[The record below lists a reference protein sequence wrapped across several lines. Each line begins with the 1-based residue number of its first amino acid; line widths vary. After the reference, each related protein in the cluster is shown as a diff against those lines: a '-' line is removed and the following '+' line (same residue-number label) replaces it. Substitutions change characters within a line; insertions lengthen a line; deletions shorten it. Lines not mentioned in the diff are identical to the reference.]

1 MLPALRDLHANL
13 AWLHDQIKAVL
24 GELEPA
30 HFDWKPDPASNSIA
44 QIVAHT
50 ADSQCYWIG
59 EVIGGEATGRDREH
73 AFAVAGLDAAALGA
87 LLDDALARS
96 ERALEAVTPADLDR
110 RSFEGPAGP
119 VTVMGPLAHAL
130 EHTAVHTGHIEL
142 MRDLLRRSADKR

>member
-13 AWLHDQIKAVL
+13 AWLHDQVKAIL
-24 GELEPA
+24 DELEPEQL
-30 HFDWKPDPASNSIA
+30 DWKPDPASNSIA
-44 QIVAHT
+44 QLVAHT

-59 EVIGGEATGRDREH
+59 EVVGGEPTGRDREA
-73 AFAVAGLDAAALGA
+73 AFAVSGLDAAALSA

-96 ERALEAVTPADLDR
+96 ERALEAVTPAQLELR
-110 RSFEGPAGP
+110 NFEGPAGP

-142 MRDLLRRSADKR
+142 MRDLLLRSAGSR